1 MLISSL
7 VGKTVLSRSGERFG
21 YVLALRPTRDMK
33 KLSCLVCA
41 DEDEEEFFLPARAV
55 LSVEDAVIAGRQR
68 TNAPTG
74 IPSPIGSPVYTHTG
88 EQLGTI
94 TDIDTGDSP
103 ALILFS
109 NGKEHR
115 IDVSC
120 AAMDETVIVYPTAED
135 RRSAGSRRSRL
146 TMSGRTSA
154 KKTKTSTTSAE
165 KPASNNKVPQQKN
178 IAPVQEFPKIQPKQP
193 EPLATSSK
201 VSQPAASA
209 QTNSYQLNRTNLL
222 GKRLKKSVFDDQ
234 GKPIALAGERITPE
248 ILARARRSNR
258 LLELTVNTL
267 TNLF

>member
-55 LSVEDAVIAGRQR
+55 LSVEDAVIAGWQR

-109 NGKEHR
+109 NGEEHR

-120 AAMDETVIVYPTAED
+120 AAMGETVIVYPTAED
-135 RRSAGSRRSRL
+135 RRSAGSRRTRL
-146 TMSGRTSA
+146 ATSGRTSA
-154 KKTKTSTTSAE
+154 KKTSSAPAE
-165 KPASNNKVPQQKN
+165 KSANINKNTQQKN
-178 IAPVQEFPKIQPKQP
+178 IAPVQEFPKIQPRQP
-193 EPLATSSK
+193 EPLAMSSE
-201 VSQPAASA
+201 VSQSAAST

>member
-21 YVLALRPTRDMK
+21 YVLALRPARDMK

-94 TDIDTGDSP
+94 TNIDTGDSP

-109 NGKEHR
+109 NGEEHR

-135 RRSAGSRRSRL
+135 RRSAGSRRTRL
-146 TMSGRTSA
+146 ATSGRTSA

-165 KPASNNKVPQQKN
+165 KSASNNKVPQQKN
-178 IAPVQEFPKIQPKQP
+178 IAPVQEFPKIQSRQTV
-193 EPLATSSK
+193 PLATSSE

-248 ILARARRSNR
+248 ILARARRRNR

>member
-109 NGKEHR
+109 NGEEHR

-135 RRSAGSRRSRL
+135 RRSAGSRRTRL
-146 TMSGRTSA
+146 ATSSRTSA
-154 KKTKTSTTSAE
+154 KK
-165 KPASNNKVPQQKN
+165 N
-178 IAPVQEFPKIQPKQP
+178 IVGACRKICKHQ
-193 EPLATSSK
+193 
-201 VSQPAASA
+201 
-209 QTNSYQLNRTNLL
+209 
-222 GKRLKKSVFDDQ
+222 
-234 GKPIALAGERITPE
+234 
-248 ILARARRSNR
+248 
-258 LLELTVNTL
+258 
-267 TNLF
+267 

>member
-88 EQLGTI
+88 EQLGKN

-109 NGKEHR
+109 NGEEHR

-135 RRSAGSRRSRL
+135 RRSAGSRRTRL
-146 TMSGRTSA
+146 ATSGRTSA
-154 KKTKTSTTSAE
+154 KKTSSASAE
-165 KPASNNKVPQQKN
+165 KSANINKNTQQKN

-234 GKPIALAGERITPE
+234 GKPIALTGERITPE

>member
-55 LSVEDAVIAGRQR
+55 LSVEDAVITGRQR

-109 NGKEHR
+109 NGEEHR

-135 RRSAGSRRSRL
+135 RRSAGSRRTRL
-146 TMSGRTSA
+146 ATSGRTSA
-154 KKTKTSTTSAE
+154 KKTSSASAE
-165 KPASNNKVPQQKN
+165 KSAINNKVPQQKN

-234 GKPIALAGERITPE
+234 GKPIALAGEGITPE

>member
-109 NGKEHR
+109 NGEEHR

-165 KPASNNKVPQQKN
+165 KSASNNKVPQQKN
-178 IAPVQEFPKIQPKQP
+178 IAPVQEFPKIQPRQT

-201 VSQPAASA
+201 VSQPVASA

>member
-21 YVLALRPTRDMK
+21 YVLALRPARDMK

-41 DEDEEEFFLPARAV
+41 DDDEEEFFLPARAV

-68 TNAPTG
+68 ANAPTG

-109 NGKEHR
+109 NGEEHR

-135 RRSAGSRRSRL
+135 RRSAGSRRTRL
-146 TMSGRTSA
+146 ATTGRTSA

-165 KPASNNKVPQQKN
+165 KSASNNKVPQQKN
-178 IAPVQEFPKIQPKQP
+178 IAPVQEFSKIQPRQT
-193 EPLATSSK
+193 EPLATSSE

>member
-109 NGKEHR
+109 NGEEHR

-135 RRSAGSRRSRL
+135 RRSAGSRRTRL
-146 TMSGRTSA
+146 ATSGRTAA
-154 KKTKTSTTSAE
+154 KKTSTTSAE
-165 KPASNNKVPQQKN
+165 KSASNNKVQQQKN
-178 IAPVQEFPKIQPKQP
+178 IAPVQQFPKIQPRQP

-201 VSQPAASA
+201 VSQSAAST

>member
-21 YVLALRPTRDMK
+21 YVLALRPARDMK

-41 DEDEEEFFLPARAV
+41 DDDEEEFFLPARAV

-109 NGKEHR
+109 NGEEHR

-135 RRSAGSRRSRL
+135 RRSAGSRRTRL
-146 TMSGRTSA
+146 ATSGRTSA
-154 KKTKTSTTSAE
+154 KKTSSAPAE
-165 KPASNNKVPQQKN
+165 KSASNNKVPQQKN
-178 IAPVQEFPKIQPKQP
+178 TAPVQQFPKIQPKQP
-193 EPLATSSK
+193 EPLATSSE

>member
-21 YVLALRPTRDMK
+21 YVLALRPARDMK
-33 KLSCLVCA
+33 KLSCLICA
-41 DEDEEEFFLPARAV
+41 DDDEEEFFLPARAV

-109 NGKEHR
+109 NGEEHR

-135 RRSAGSRRSRL
+135 RRSAGSRRTRL
-146 TMSGRTSA
+146 ATSGRTSA
-154 KKTKTSTTSAE
+154 KKTSPASAE
-165 KPASNNKVPQQKN
+165 KSANNNKLPQQKN
-178 IAPVQEFPKIQPKQP
+178 TAPVQQFQKIQSRQP
-193 EPLATSSK
+193 EPLATSSE
-201 VSQPAASA
+201 VSQPAAST

-234 GKPIALAGERITPE
+234 GQAH
-248 ILARARRSNR
+248 RACGRTHHSRNPGTSKAQQP
-258 LLELTVNTL
+258 TA
-267 TNLF
+267 

>member
-109 NGKEHR
+109 NGEEHR

-135 RRSAGSRRSRL
+135 RRSAGSRRTRL
-146 TMSGRTSA
+146 ATSGRTSA
-154 KKTKTSTTSAE
+154 KKTSTTSAE
-165 KPASNNKVPQQKN
+165 KSASNNKVPQQKN
-178 IAPVQEFPKIQPKQP
+178 IAPVQQFPKIQPRQP

-201 VSQPAASA
+201 VSQSAAST

>member
-109 NGKEHR
+109 NGEEHR

-135 RRSAGSRRSRL
+135 RRSAGSRRTRL
-146 TMSGRTSA
+146 ATSGRTSA
-154 KKTKTSTTSAE
+154 KKTSSASAE
-165 KPASNNKVPQQKN
+165 KSANINKNTQQKN
-178 IAPVQEFPKIQPKQP
+178 IAPAQEFPKIQPRQT

>member
-41 DEDEEEFFLPARAV
+41 DDDEEEFFLPARAV

-68 TNAPTG
+68 ANAPTG

-109 NGKEHR
+109 NGEEHR

-120 AAMDETVIVYPTAED
+120 AAMNETVIVYPTAED
-135 RRSAGSRRSRL
+135 RRSAGSRRTRL
-146 TMSGRTSA
+146 ATSGRTSA
-154 KKTKTSTTSAE
+154 KKTSSASAE
-165 KPASNNKVPQQKN
+165 KSANINKNTQQKN
-178 IAPVQEFPKIQPKQP
+178 IAPVQEFPKIQPRQT
-193 EPLATSSK
+193 EPLATSSE
-201 VSQPAASA
+201 VSQSAAST

>member
-109 NGKEHR
+109 NGEEHR

-135 RRSAGSRRSRL
+135 RRSAGSRRTRL
-146 TMSGRTSA
+146 ATSGRTSA
-154 KKTKTSTTSAE
+154 KKASSVPAE
-165 KPASNNKVPQQKN
+165 KSANINKNTQQKS

>member
-109 NGKEHR
+109 NGEAHR

-135 RRSAGSRRSRL
+135 RRSAGSRRTRL
-146 TMSGRTSA
+146 ATSGRTSA
-154 KKTKTSTTSAE
+154 KKTSTTSAE
-165 KPASNNKVPQQKN
+165 KSASNNKVPQQKN
-178 IAPVQEFPKIQPKQP
+178 IAPVQQFPKIQPRQP

-201 VSQPAASA
+201 VSQSAAST

>member
-109 NGKEHR
+109 NGEEHR

-135 RRSAGSRRSRL
+135 RRSAGSRRTRL
-146 TMSGRTSA
+146 ATSGRTSA
-154 KKTKTSTTSAE
+154 KKTSTTSAE
-165 KPASNNKVPQQKN
+165 KSASNNKVQQQKN
-178 IAPVQEFPKIQPKQP
+178 IAPVQQFPKIQPRQP

-201 VSQPAASA
+201 VSQSAAST

>member
-109 NGKEHR
+109 NGEEHR

-135 RRSAGSRRSRL
+135 RRSAGSRRTRL
-146 TMSGRTSA
+146 ATSGRTSA
-154 KKTKTSTTSAE
+154 KKTSSASAE
-165 KPASNNKVPQQKN
+165 KSANINKNTQQKK
-178 IAPVQEFPKIQPKQP
+178 IAPVQEFPKIQPRQT
-193 EPLATSSK
+193 EPLAMSSE

-234 GKPIALAGERITPE
+234 GKPIALTGERITPE

-258 LLELTVNTL
+258 LLELTVNIL